1 MALTR
6 GYDSETF
13 RMHRRVVVGD
23 LAHCLLYLGQF
34 IA

>member
-13 RMHRRVVVGD
+13 RMHRRVVGD
-23 LAHCLLYLGQF
+23 LAHCLLYLG
-34 IA
+34 